1 MSRRTHLDP
10 VRASFHA
17 VVRAT
22 VPAAARMDA
31 SAWRRLDTIVD
42 EALDHRPAG
51 MRRQLRLF
59 LRVLSALSFLRH
71 GTRFS
76 RLDAEEARLLLEGLQ
91 GSPLLLLRR
100 GVWGLRT
107 LAFMGYY
114 GQEEHRRALGYDAAL
129 RGWEE
134 RHGRAGPW
142 PSREDAGAPE
152 ERVLTQ
158 LPFLEPKTREA
169 NEGLDPGNG
178 GHRG

>member
-1 MSRRTHLDP
+1 MSRPTHLAP

-22 VPAAARMDA
+22 VPAAVRMDA
-31 SAWRRLDTIVD
+31 SGWRRLDIIVD
-42 EALDHRPAG
+42 DALDDRPAG

-71 GTRFS
+71 GTTFS
-76 RLDAEEARLLLEGLQ
+76 RL
-91 GSPLLLLRR
+91 
-100 GVWGLRT
+100 
-107 LAFMGYY
+107 GYY
-114 GQEEHRRALGYDAAL
+114 GQEEHRRALGYGAAL

-134 RHGRAGPW
+134 RPGRARPW
-142 PSREDAGAPE
+142 PSRAEAGGPE

-158 LPFLEPKTREA
+158 LPFLEPKSREA